1 MTAAGPIA
9 FDLAHVSVSYGGVEV
24 VNDVT
29 MTVPERG
36 VFAILGPS
44 GSGKSTLLRTLNRMN
59 DLVAGVR
66 IGGTVSFRGQDL
78 YAPEVEA
85 TAIRQ
90 QIGMVFQK
98 PNVFPS
104 SIFDN
109 VAYGPRLHHHRS
121 EVLDDLVRASLQRA
135 ALWEEVR
142 GDLAKDART
151 LSGGQQQRLVLAR
164 CLALGPQAILMDE
177 PTSALDPHATGHIEE
192 LITALAEDCTIVLV
206 THNVNQAR
214 RVAQTSAVL
223 STRRTEAGGLVGELV
238 EVGETAQVLTAPADA
253 RTARFLSEYLD

>member
-1 MTAAGPIA
+1 LTAHEGIA
-9 FDLAHVSVSYGGVEV
+9 FDLARVSVSYSGVEV
-24 VNDVT
+24 VREVT

-66 IGGTVSFRGQDL
+66 IEGDVRFRGRDL
-78 YAPEVEA
+78 YAADVEP

-109 VAYGPRLHHHRS
+109 VAYGPRLHHHQRDDLS
-121 EVLDDLVRASLQRA
+121 DLVRESLRRA
-135 ALWEEVR
+135 ALWEEVK

-151 LSGGQQQRLVLAR
+151 LSGGQQQRLVVAR
-164 CLALGPQAILMDE
+164 CLALAPQAILMDE
-177 PTSALDPHATGHIEE
+177 PTSALDPHSTGHIEE
-192 LITALAEDCTIVLV
+192 LITALAVDCTIVLV

-214 RVAQTSAVL
+214 RVAQTCAVL

-238 EVGETAQVLTAPADA
+238 EVGSTAGVLSEPKDP